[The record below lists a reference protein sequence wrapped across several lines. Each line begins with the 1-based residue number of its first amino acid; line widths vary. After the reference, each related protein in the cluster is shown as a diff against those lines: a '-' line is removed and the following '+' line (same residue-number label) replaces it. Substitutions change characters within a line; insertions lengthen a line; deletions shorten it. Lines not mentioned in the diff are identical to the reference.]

1 MNGEDWQMPG
11 TTLKELYEQYW
22 QERRRSGS
30 DADGGPDEI
39 LEGVESALD
48 GAERLLDVGCGTGSL
63 TGVTRGRCGAVHGC
77 DVSEVAVHEARGR
90 GVVGVCA
97 DLNRGALPY
106 RSGAFDRA
114 TCLEV
119 IEHVVDPLQLL
130 RELHRVLRPDGRLI
144 LTTPNIRYVRNVAR
158 LVWRG
163 EFPHTTTDTFV
174 WGGGH
179 LHYFTRRDLGGL
191 LVRAG
196 FEPPR
201 FLVNA
206 RQFER
211 SWKRCVLVRL
221 IGPQLFGE
229 WMCGGI
235 LAVARKP

>member
-1 MNGEDWQMPG
+1 MRAG
-11 TTLKELYEQYW
+11 TTIKALYEQYW
-22 QERRRSGS
+22 EERRRGVGG
-30 DADGGPDEI
+30 ADLGPDEI
-39 LEGVESALD
+39 LEGVESVL
-48 GAERLLDVGCGTGSL
+48 GRAERLLDVGCGIGDL
-63 TGVTRGRCGAVHGC
+63 IGVARSRCGTVHGC
-77 DVSEVAVHEARGR
+77 DVSEVAVHEASGR

-106 RSGAFDRA
+106 RSGAFDCV

-119 IEHVVDPLQLL
+119 VEHVVDPLQLL
-130 RELHRVLRPDGRLI
+130 GELHRVLRPAGRLI
-144 LTTPNIRYVRNVAR
+144 MTTPNIRYVRNVAR

-191 LVRAG
+191 LIRAG

-211 SWKRCVLVRL
+211 SWKRRVLARL
-221 IGPQLFGE
+221 IGTTRFGE

>member
-1 MNGEDWQMPG
+1 LRTG
-11 TTLKELYEQYW
+11 TTIKELYEQYW
-22 QERRRSGS
+22 QERRRGVS
-30 DADGGPDEI
+30 DADLGPDEL

-48 GAERLLDVGCGTGSL
+48 GAQRLLDVGCGIGNL
-63 TGVTRGRCGAVHGC
+63 IGVARGRCRTVHGC
-77 DVSEVAVHEARGR
+77 DISEVAAREACGR
-90 GVVGVCA
+90 GVIAVCA
-97 DLNRGALPY
+97 DLNGGALPY
-106 RSGAFDRA
+106 RSGAFDQA

-130 RELHRVLRPDGRLI
+130 RELQRVLRPAGRLI

-196 FEPPR
+196 FEAPR
-201 FLVNA
+201 FLINA

-211 SWKRCVLVRL
+211 SWRRRVLARMVGLER
-221 IGPQLFGE
+221 FGE

>member
-1 MNGEDWQMPG
+1 MRAG
-11 TTLKELYEQYW
+11 TTIKELYEQYW
-22 QERRRSGS
+22 EERRHRIN
-30 DADGGPDEI
+30 DADFGPDEI

-48 GAERLLDVGCGTGSL
+48 GAERLLDVGCGIGNL
-63 TGVTRGRCGAVHGC
+63 IGVAHGRCGAVHGC
-77 DVSEVAVHEARGR
+77 DVSEVAVHEACGR
-90 GVVGVCA
+90 GVIGVCA
-97 DLNRGALPY
+97 DLNCGALPY
-106 RSGAFDRA
+106 RSGAFDWA

-130 RELHRVLRPDGRLI
+130 RELHRVLRPAGRLI
-144 LTTPNIRYVRNVAR
+144 LTTPNIRYFRNVAR

-179 LHYFTRRDLGGL
+179 LHYFTRRDLSGL
-191 LVRAG
+191 LVMAG

-201 FLVNA
+201 FLINA

-211 SWKRCVLVRL
+211 SWKRRVLARI
-221 IGPQLFGE
+221 IGLEWFGE
-229 WMCGGI
+229 WICGGI

>member
-1 MNGEDWQMPG
+1 MARALGTG
-11 TTLKELYEQYW
+11 TTTKELYERYW
-22 QERRRSGS
+22 QERRRGVS
-30 DADGGPDEI
+30 DAGLGPDEI

-48 GAERLLDVGCGTGSL
+48 SAERLVDVGCGVGNL
-63 TGVTRGRCGAVHGC
+63 IGVARGRCQTVHGC
-77 DVSEVAVHEARGR
+77 DVSEVAVVEACGR
-90 GVVGVCA
+90 GVIGVCA
-97 DLNRGALPY
+97 DLNTGALPY

-119 IEHVVDPLQLL
+119 IEHVIDPLQLL
-130 RELHRVLRPDGRLI
+130 RELHRVLRPAGRLI
-144 LTTPNIRYVRNVAR
+144 LTTPNIRYFRNVAR

-179 LHYFTRRDLGGL
+179 LHYFTRRDLAGL
-191 LVRAG
+191 LVSAG

-201 FLVNA
+201 FLINA

-211 SWKRCVLVRL
+211 SWKRRVLARL
-221 IGPQLFGE
+221 IGSERFGE

-235 LAVARKP
+235 LAVARKS

>member
-1 MNGEDWQMPG
+1 MPAG
-11 TTLKELYEQYW
+11 ATIKELYEQYW
-22 QERRRSGS
+22 EERRRGVRG
-30 DADGGPDEI
+30 AEVGPDEI
-39 LEGVESALD
+39 LEGVDHVLD
-48 GAERLLDVGCGTGSL
+48 RAERLLDVGCGTGNL
-63 TGVTRGRCGAVHGC
+63 IGVAGSRCGAVHGC
-77 DVSEVAVHEARGR
+77 DVSEVAVREASGC

-106 RSGAFDRA
+106 RTGAFDWV

-130 RELHRVLRPDGRLI
+130 RELHRVLRPAGRL
-144 LTTPNIRYVRNVAR
+144 LMTTPNIRYVRNVAR

-191 LVRAG
+191 VVRAG

-201 FLVNA
+201 FVVNA
-206 RQFER
+206 RQFQR
-211 SWKRCVLVRL
+211 SWKRRVLARL
-221 IGPQLFGE
+221 MGLERFGE